1 MKHSDA
7 YRNALFLGGPW
18 FVAIFQLPQR
28 FQVIHGSSGTMA
40 GVQTMPFTFAAPL
53 GSAIA
58 SILAKK
64 GPAVYVVI
72 LSGILQ
78 TIGFALLASV
88 PVSTTVPARVYGF
101 QVIAGF
107 GCGINISTLI
117 LLVPFVVEYRDKG
130 RLDCLKQDSGA
141 NRCSCRHG
149 SRVSTAHHRRCCC
162 ACYRNVGFQ

>member
-1 MKHSDA
+1 MAILQEPCYGQSDA
-7 YRNALFLGGPW
+7 VSIRKFGSFERLTDQSNALFLGGPW

-53 GSAIA
+53 GSAFA

-64 GPAVYVVI
+64 GPAIYVVI
-72 LSGILQ
+72 LSGVLQ
-78 TIGFALLASV
+78 TIGFALLAFV
-88 PVSTTVPARVYGF
+88 PVTSGVPARVYGF

-107 GCGINISTLI
+107 GCGINISTLL

-130 RLDCLKQDSGA
+130 EYSSSSEHQ
-141 NRCSCRHG
+141 
-149 SRVSTAHHRRCCC
+149 
-162 ACYRNVGFQ
+162 